1 MKLKGTQAGHIITAL
16 VIVLILFVLTQIFPY
31 QFTMQYLDEE
41 MNVITEVF
49 DTREDFNKRAEELK
63 ADSVFYWLHH
73 E

>member
-1 MKLKGTQAGHIITAL
+1 MKLKETHAGIIAAL

-63 ADSVFYWLHH
+63 ADSIFYWLHN

>member
-1 MKLKGTQAGHIITAL
+1 MKLKETHAGHVITAL

-41 MNVITEVF
+41 MNVITEFF

-63 ADSVFYWLHH
+63 ADSIFYWRN
-73 E
+73 